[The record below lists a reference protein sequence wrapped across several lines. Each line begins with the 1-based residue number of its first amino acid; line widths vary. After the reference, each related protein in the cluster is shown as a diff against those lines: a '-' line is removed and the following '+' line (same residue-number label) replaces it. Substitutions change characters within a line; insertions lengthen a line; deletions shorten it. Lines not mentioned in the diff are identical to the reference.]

1 MIGACKLSA
10 ALAILVGLLIW
21 IPAPATEAIGDSEPA
36 RLVWHIETEDGE
48 ILDSRDAD
56 VVINPASV
64 VKLGTTLRALEKL
77 GPDHRFATR
86 FGVVGAFDSST
97 GVLEGD
103 LVVTG
108 EGDPDFHVE
117 NAYLVARE
125 LNRLGLFEVRGR
137 LLVDD
142 RVWIGWEGG
151 SARRK
156 KDDGERVAMM
166 ASRLKDALDP
176 GRWSRDTHKAIAEF
190 ATRRD
195 FDGDPP
201 RVRIHGSAE
210 SHGGIRPDEEWV
222 VHRSNPLSVILK
234 RFNAFSNNDIERFQ
248 VHLGSPSE
256 LATFLQERLGVRGPR
271 IDLATHSGLGTN
283 RMSARQVVGLIR
295 ELERTCKRLNLQVED
310 ILPAAGCDPGTMK
323 HFPDLVE
330 AANPG
335 GLVAKTGTLTTTDGG
350 IVMLAGRLHTARG
363 VRYFCLGSPGA
374 GRRVRSARAAQEDW
388 LLDLGARQG
397 GIAHH
402 RCGEAVL
409 HSDRHA
415 TFDVVARP
423 DAPAPSAAGQSLR

>member
-10 ALAILVGLLIW
+10 TLAILIALLIW
-21 IPAPATEAIGDSEPA
+21 IPAPATEATGESKHI
-36 RLVWHIETEDGE
+36 RLVWHVETEDGE
-48 ILDSRDAD
+48 TLDSSNAD

-86 FGVVGAFDSST
+86 FGVVGTFEPST

-142 RVWIGWEGG
+142 HVWIGWEGG

-156 KDDGERVAMM
+156 KDDGERGAMM

-190 ATRRD
+190 ATRRE

-201 RVRIHGSAE
+201 RVFINGPAE
-210 SHGGIRPDEEWV
+210 SRGVKPDEEWV

-234 RFNAFSNNDIERFQ
+234 RFNAYSNNDIERFQ
-248 VHLGSPSE
+248 THLGSPSE
-256 LATFLQERLGVRGPR
+256 LAAFLQERLGVKAPR

-283 RMSARQVVGLIR
+283 RMSARQVVGLFR
-295 ELERTCKRLNLQVED
+295 ELERTCKRLNIQVED

-330 AANPG
+330 AADPG

-363 VRYFCLGSPGA
+363 VRFFCLGSPGA
-374 GRRVRSARAAQEDW
+374 GRQVRSARAEQEDW
-388 LLDLGARQG
+388 LMDLGARQG
-397 GIAHH
+397 GITHH

-415 TFDVVARP
+415 TFDVVTRP
-423 DAPAPSAAGQSLR
+423 DAPTPPATGQPLR

>member
-10 ALAILVGLLIW
+10 TLAALVALLVW
-21 IPAPATEAIGDSEPA
+21 VPAPVTEATGDSDA
-36 RLVWHIETEDGE
+36 TRLVWHVETEGGD

-56 VVINPASV
+56 AVINPASV

-86 FGVVGAFDSST
+86 FGVVGAFDPST

-125 LNRLGLFEVRGR
+125 LNRLGLYEVRGR

-142 RVWIGWEGG
+142 RFWIGWEGG

-156 KDDGERVAMM
+156 KNEGERGAMM

-176 GRWSRDTHKAIAEF
+176 ERWSRETHKAIAEF
-190 ATRRD
+190 ATRRELD
-195 FDGDPP
+195 EEPP
-201 RVRIHGSAE
+201 RVVVRGAAAIHRGVT
-210 SHGGIRPDEEWV
+210 PDEEWA

-234 RFNAFSNNDIERFQ
+234 RFNAYSNNDIERFQ

-256 LATFLQERLGVRGPR
+256 LAAFLQERLGEEGPR
-271 IDLATHSGLGTN
+271 IDLATHSGLGAN
-283 RMSARQVVGLIR
+283 RMSARQVVGLLR
-295 ELERTCKRLNLQVED
+295 ELERTCKRLNLRVED
-310 ILPAAGCDPGTMK
+310 LLPAAGCDPGTMK

-330 AANPG
+330 AARPG

-363 VRYFCLGSPGA
+363 VRYFCLGSPGV
-374 GRRVRSARAAQEDW
+374 GRRVRSARAEQEDW
-388 LLDLGARQG
+388 LLELGARQG
-397 GIAHH
+397 GISRF

-409 HSDRHA
+409 HSDRQA
-415 TFDVVARP
+415 RFDEVARP
-423 DAPAPSAAGQSLR
+423 DAPTPSATGQSLR